1 MCIFSR
7 FKVQELISNLSI
19 SLKKNT
25 TQFSKQKLSQ
35 TRSKILKRRNI
46 NKRDVINNLQS
57 THNLLIKFRTDFGS
71 YPCHQ
76 FQIKMHGLNHCA
88 WGLMQSFLDF
98 SANKSC
104 PELSPDCSLHSDLLN
119 ENELCR
125 SLQRSVS
132 YPLLNE
138 WEFES
143 SSHDL
148 NEVAMTTVQDDAIEI
163 LSCHVEPD
171 TEHIPKRAKV
181 TPLKCEYS
189 PTSNQHFL

>member
-1 MCIFSR
+1 
-7 FKVQELISNLSI
+7 
-19 SLKKNT
+19 
-25 TQFSKQKLSQ
+25 
-35 TRSKILKRRNI
+35 
-46 NKRDVINNLQS
+46 
-57 THNLLIKFRTDFGS
+57 
-71 YPCHQ
+71 
-76 FQIKMHGLNHCA
+76 
-88 WGLMQSFLDF
+88 MQSLLDF

-104 PELSPDCSLHSDLLN
+104 PELSPDCSLLSDLLN

-148 NEVAMTTVQDDAIEI
+148 NEVAMTTTQDDAIEI

-181 TPLKCEYS
+181 TPVKCEYS
-189 PTSNQHFL
+189 PTSNKHFL